1 MRLAWL
7 AWLAHHWNELGY
19 SQGLMRGT
27 IATIAVLITA
37 GLVAMTLQRF
47 RVLALAAAG
56 SVAVAGIGWL
66 ALH

>member
-1 MRLAWL
+1 MPTLVSA
-7 AWLAHHWNELGY
+7 
-19 SQGLMRGT
+19 
-27 IATIAVLITA
+27 IVITA